1 MASPGTNPT
10 GVNTASVQ
18 GGSLLISAIPIGPIA
33 LASIGANTT
42 DAIQLFLT
50 EIFVPCNRF
59 ATKIGILQG
68 GTAGTDSIIGVIYD
82 STGALVGST
91 TLAGTA
97 LNSSANT
104 FLEMS
109 IIRDS
114 AGVLVT
120 GVQLFGPGQYFV
132 GCQGNGTAAGAIQTT
147 RRRISCRATALPPPC
162 SQRCRQPSRCPQPL
176 LLARVR
182 SPTSNKE
189 SEMTLDEFLEKFF
202 APEYLNVQD
211 KEAFKAQAK
220 AELEKLLAQWAKQ

>member
-1 MASPGTNPT
+1 MASPGINPA
-10 GVNTASVQ
+10 GINTASVQ

-50 EIFVPCNRF
+50 ELFVPCNRF
-59 ATKIGILQG
+59 ASKIGILQG

-104 FLEMS
+104 FLEMA

-132 GCQGNGTAAGAIQTT
+132 GVQGNGTAAGAIQTYAAPHLMPCN
-147 RRRISCRATALPPPC
+147 SAAAGVFATLP
-162 SQRCRQPSRCPQPL
+162 
-176 LLARVR
+176 ATITV
-182 SPTSNKE
+182 PT
-189 SEMTLDEFLEKFF
+189 
-202 APEYLNVQD
+202 
-211 KEAFKAQAK
+211 AFVASKGPVAYIK
-220 AELEKLLAQWAKQ
+220 